1 MAVREGE
8 ALGQSAPASAS
19 SIERGVRPA
28 RSGRWRP
35 RPAFASPC
43 ACALG
48 LSRPRRHR
56 AAPGTGRRPGRR
68 LPGTFCAF
76 PPRSPRGPGPPPH
89 RPAGGPARSTLLR
102 FCEDPVPTPSSVMR
116 VCWLVGKEKCTQRVK
131 LPHLEAVVIGRGP
144 ETGITD
150 KKCSRQQVQLKADC
164 NKGYVTVKQIGVNP
178 TSVDLMN
185 IGKDEVVKM
194 KPGQVLHIVNNLY
207 PYTVQFA
214 EESEKTVPKA
224 DKIPHEGSCEND
236 DTELVPRKTMKLE
249 VVDTK
254 GSSTNPKLSNTS
266 VSTHEG
272 TSSKKESL
280 GHWSQGL
287 KSSMQDPKMQV
298 YKDEKT
304 VVIKDKYPKARY
316 HWLILPWDPIS
327 SLKSVTRD
335 HLELLEHMHAIGQKM
350 IEQCPARESLEFRM
364 GYHAIP
370 SMSQL
375 HLHVISQDFDSPA
388 LKTKKHWNSFTT
400 DYFLNSQDVIEMVR
414 SKGKVMVKDHT
425 SELLKL
431 PLRCHRCKQ
440 QLSTIPQ
447 LKEHLRKHWPK

>member
-1 MAVREGE
+1 
-8 ALGQSAPASAS
+8 
-19 SIERGVRPA
+19 
-28 RSGRWRP
+28 
-35 RPAFASPC
+35 
-43 ACALG
+43 
-48 LSRPRRHR
+48 
-56 AAPGTGRRPGRR
+56 
-68 LPGTFCAF
+68 
-76 PPRSPRGPGPPPH
+76 
-89 RPAGGPARSTLLR
+89 
-102 FCEDPVPTPSSVMR
+102 MR
-116 VCWLVGKEKCTQRVK
+116 VCWLVGKEKCSQRVK

-164 NKGYVTVKQIGVNP
+164 NKGYVTVKQVWVNP
-178 TSVDLMN
+178 SSVDLVN

-207 PYTVQFA
+207 PYTVEFA
-214 EESEKTVPKA
+214 EESGKTVTEA
-224 DKIPHEGSCEND
+224 EETTETHRMPHEDSCENGD
-236 DTELVPRKTMKLE
+236 AEIVPRKTMKME
-249 VVDTK
+249 VVDTQ
-254 GSSTNPKLSNTS
+254 GSSADPKLSTTS
-266 VSTHEG
+266 VSPREG
-272 TSSKKESL
+272 TSSKKASL

-287 KSSMQDPKMQV
+287 KSSMQDPKLQV

-316 HWLILPWDPIS
+316 HWLILPWEPIS

-335 HLELLEHMHAIGQKM
+335 HLELLEHMHAVGKKM
-350 IEQCPARESLEFRM
+350 IEQCPARERLEFRL

-375 HLHVISQDFDSPA
+375 HLHVISQDFDSVA

-400 DYFLNSQDVIEMVR
+400 DYFLNSQDVMEMVR
-414 SKGKVMVKDHT
+414 NKGKVMVKDHV

>member
-1 MAVREGE
+1 
-8 ALGQSAPASAS
+8 
-19 SIERGVRPA
+19 
-28 RSGRWRP
+28 
-35 RPAFASPC
+35 
-43 ACALG
+43 
-48 LSRPRRHR
+48 
-56 AAPGTGRRPGRR
+56 
-68 LPGTFCAF
+68 
-76 PPRSPRGPGPPPH
+76 
-89 RPAGGPARSTLLR
+89 
-102 FCEDPVPTPSSVMR
+102 MR
-116 VCWLVGKEKCTQRVK
+116 MCWLVGKEECSQRVK

-164 NKGYVTVKQIGVNP
+164 NKGYVTVKQVWVNP
-178 TSVDLMN
+178 TSVDLVN

-214 EESEKTVPKA
+214 EKSGKTITEEEEKTET
-224 DKIPHEGSCEND
+224 DKIPCEDSWEN
-236 DTELVPRKTMKLE
+236 DTELVPRKTMKME
-249 VVDTK
+249 VVD
-254 GSSTNPKLSNTS
+254 SQSNSANPKLSSTS
-266 VSTHEG
+266 IPPPEG
-272 TSSKKESL
+272 TSSKKASGHL

-287 KSSMQDPKMQV
+287 KNSMQDPKMQV
-298 YKDEKT
+298 YKDEKI

-335 HLELLEHMHAIGQKM
+335 HLELLEHMHAIGQKV
-350 IEQCPARESLEFRM
+350 IKQCPARESLEFRL

-414 SKGKVMVKDHT
+414 SKGKVVVKDHV

-431 PLRCHRCKQ
+431 PLRCHCCKR
-440 QLSTIPQ
+440 QLSTVPQ
-447 LKEHLRKHWPK
+447 LKEHLGKHWPK

>member
-1 MAVREGE
+1 
-8 ALGQSAPASAS
+8 
-19 SIERGVRPA
+19 
-28 RSGRWRP
+28 
-35 RPAFASPC
+35 
-43 ACALG
+43 
-48 LSRPRRHR
+48 
-56 AAPGTGRRPGRR
+56 
-68 LPGTFCAF
+68 
-76 PPRSPRGPGPPPH
+76 
-89 RPAGGPARSTLLR
+89 
-102 FCEDPVPTPSSVMR
+102 MR
-116 VCWLVGKEKCTQRVK
+116 VCWLVGKEKCGQRVK
-131 LPHLEAVVIGRGP
+131 LPHMEAVVIGRGP

-178 TSVDLMN
+178 TSVDLVN
-185 IGKDEVVKM
+185 IGKDEEVKM
-194 KPGQVLHIVNNLY
+194 KPGQVLHIVNKLY

-214 EESEKTVPKA
+214 EESGKTVTEAKE
-224 DKIPHEGSCEND
+224 KIQTKKVSREDSCEND
-236 DTELVPRKTMKLE
+236 DTEFVPRKTMKVE
-249 VVDTK
+249 VGDTK
-254 GSSTNPKLSNTS
+254 GNSENPKLSNTG
-266 VSTHEG
+266 VSPHEG
-272 TSSKKESL
+272 TSSKK
-280 GHWSQGL
+280 
-287 KSSMQDPKMQV
+287 V

-327 SLKSVTRD
+327 SLKAVTRD
-335 HLELLEHMHAIGQKM
+335 HLELLEHMHAVGQKM
-350 IEQCPARESLEFRM
+350 IEECPARESLEFRL

-414 SKGKVMVKDHT
+414 SKGKVMVKGDV

-440 QLSTIPQ
+440 HLSTVPQ
-447 LKEHLRKHWPK
+447 LKEHLKKHLPK

>member
-1 MAVREGE
+1 
-8 ALGQSAPASAS
+8 
-19 SIERGVRPA
+19 
-28 RSGRWRP
+28 
-35 RPAFASPC
+35 
-43 ACALG
+43 
-48 LSRPRRHR
+48 
-56 AAPGTGRRPGRR
+56 
-68 LPGTFCAF
+68 
-76 PPRSPRGPGPPPH
+76 
-89 RPAGGPARSTLLR
+89 
-102 FCEDPVPTPSSVMR
+102 MR

-178 TSVDLMN
+178 TSVDLVN

-214 EESEKTVPKA
+214 EESGKTVPKA
-224 DKIPHEGSCEND
+224 DKMPHEDSCEND
-236 DTELVPRKTMKLE
+236 DIELVPRKTMKLE
-249 VVDTK
+249 VVDTQ
-254 GSSTNPKLSNTS
+254 GSSTNQKLSNTS

-272 TSSKKESL
+272 TSSKKASVL
-280 GHWSQGL
+280 VFIL
-287 KSSMQDPKMQV
+287 VLFLLVLYFIFCKV

-335 HLELLEHMHAIGQKM
+335 HLELLEHMHAVGQKM
-350 IEQCPARESLEFRM
+350 IEQCPARGSLEFRM

-414 SKGKVMVKDHT
+414 SKGKVMVKDNT

>member
-1 MAVREGE
+1 M
-8 ALGQSAPASAS
+8 
-19 SIERGVRPA
+19 
-28 RSGRWRP
+28 GRWP
-35 RPAFASPC
+35 
-43 ACALG
+43 LG
-48 LSRPRRHR
+48 RWCVGNTLFI
-56 AAPGTGRRPGRR
+56 
-68 LPGTFCAF
+68 LLC
-76 PPRSPRGPGPPPH
+76 
-89 RPAGGPARSTLLR
+89 STA
-102 FCEDPVPTPSSVMR
+102 MR
-116 VCWLVGKEKCTQRVK
+116 VCWLVGKEKCSQRVK

-150 KKCSRQQVQLKADC
+150 KKCSRQQVQLKADY

-178 TSVDLMN
+178 SSVDLMN

-214 EESEKTVPKA
+214 EESGKTVTEAK
-224 DKIPHEGSCEND
+224 DKTETHKMPHEDSCEND
-236 DTELVPRKTMKLE
+236 DDAELVPRKTMKME
-249 VVDTK
+249 VVDTQ
-254 GSSTNPKLSNTS
+254 GSSANPKLSTTI
-266 VSTHEG
+266 VSPHEG
-272 TSSKKESL
+272 TSSKKEHL

-287 KSSMQDPKMQV
+287 KSSMQDPKLQV

-335 HLELLEHMHAIGQKM
+335 HLELLEHMHAVGQKM
-350 IEQCPARESLEFRM
+350 IEQCPARESLEFRL

-375 HLHVISQDFDSPA
+375 HLHVISQDFDSVA

-400 DYFLNSQDVIEMVR
+400 DYFLNSEDVIEMVR
-414 SKGKVMVKDHT
+414 SKGKVMVKDHV

>member
-1 MAVREGE
+1 
-8 ALGQSAPASAS
+8 
-19 SIERGVRPA
+19 
-28 RSGRWRP
+28 
-35 RPAFASPC
+35 
-43 ACALG
+43 
-48 LSRPRRHR
+48 
-56 AAPGTGRRPGRR
+56 
-68 LPGTFCAF
+68 
-76 PPRSPRGPGPPPH
+76 
-89 RPAGGPARSTLLR
+89 
-102 FCEDPVPTPSSVMR
+102 MR
-116 VCWLVGKEKCTQRVK
+116 VCWLVGREKCSQRVK

-150 KKCSRQQVQLKADC
+150 RKCSRQQVQLKADC
-164 NKGYVTVKQIGVNP
+164 NKGYVAVKQIGVNP
-178 TSVDLMN
+178 TSVDLVD
-185 IGKDEVVKM
+185 IGKDEEVKM
-194 KPGQVLHIVNNLY
+194 KPGQVLHVVNRLY
-207 PYTVQFA
+207 PYVVQFA
-214 EESEKTVPKA
+214 EESGKTATEAEKSIHAEKTPRE
-224 DKIPHEGSCEND
+224 DSSED
-236 DTELVPRKTMKLE
+236 DDVELVPRKTMKME
-249 VVDTK
+249 VVDTQ
-254 GSSTNPKLSNTS
+254 GRSANPKLSYTG
-266 VSTHEG
+266 VSPHKG
-272 TSSKKESL
+272 TSSKKASEHL

-327 SLKSVTRD
+327 SLKAVTRD
-335 HLELLEHMHAIGQKM
+335 HLELLEHMHAVGEKM
-350 IEQCPARESLEFRM
+350 IEQCPDRESLEFRL

-400 DYFLNSQDVIEMVR
+400 DYFLNSQDVIEIVR
-414 SKGKVMVKDHT
+414 SKGKVMVKDHV

-431 PLRCHRCKQ
+431 PLRCHHCKQ